1 MSKQLHWVYA
11 GREMNGMHAHGCA
24 WGYMCMADDGNAWGL
39 RVLSSPPPSPLR
51 RLPRHPFPAL
61 SLQIASPHVTRH
73 LALALPAGR
82 EFAQLPPGN
91 APLQRA
97 APHVRV
103 LGDGERS
110 VFALSAEGGA
120 QAHGLQ
126 LEAEA
131 PPLDQ
136 LHTEEEGVF
145 WR

>member
-1 MSKQLHWVYA
+1 MDV
-11 GREMNGMHAHGCA
+11 HGGTCA
-24 WGYMCMADDGNAWGL
+24 WLMMAMHGRSG
-39 RVLSSPPPSPLR
+39 SSLPHPLPPYAICLTILSPLSHSKS
-51 RLPRHPFPAL
+51 PRPTSHA
-61 SLQIASPHVTRH
+61 H